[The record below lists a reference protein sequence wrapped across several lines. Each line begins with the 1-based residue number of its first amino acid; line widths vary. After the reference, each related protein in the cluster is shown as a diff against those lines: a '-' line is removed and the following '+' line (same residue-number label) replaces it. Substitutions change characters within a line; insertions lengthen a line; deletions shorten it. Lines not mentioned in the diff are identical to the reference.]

1 MPRPHT
7 ITVNGNTQI
16 STAQSKFGGSSIE
29 FDGAGDNLSIASTSD
44 FGFGTGDFT
53 IEAWVNGTAAG
64 VRTIFDFRNNTA
76 TDNGGWLRTIGNY
89 ELRWTVN
96 GSTVFSFTSLN
107 SAPYNF
113 STDTW
118 HHIAVSRENS
128 TTRFFF
134 NGSQIGSG
142 VSDSTNY
149 GTSKPLTIGAGYTNT
164 QNFDGFIDELR
175 ITKGVARYT
184 TTFTPSTTAFAN
196 DSDTVLLIH
205 ADGTNGSTTITDD
218 NSVLDPYLEAQYFE
232 QDYFEGDAALTDYFY
247 DGYIDEKYY
256 EGDAGTIQEASAS
269 FTDTFAITANNT
281 KLLTA
286 QATSSAQF
294 TVSSTVGKIVQDSA
308 TMSDSI
314 TLSNTITRLRTVDV
328 TMNDTFTQSAEGS
341 LTKGYNATITSEVS
355 TQSSVGAIRQ
365 GSVTMSGAF
374 TPVMSAVAIKNS
386 TALMDVNVS
395 LQFTISKF
403 TGNEGTLE
411 NIVNLS
417 LQSNAL
423 FSTGSLFGS
432 SINDPTVTSAQFT
445 LSITADK
452 IKEAEIQINSPYYED
467 GYLVDD
473 YYENAGFDLTCD
485 FDKVKEAQ
493 IEMDSPYYED
503 GYIDE
508 DYFIS
513 KGFTLSIVISK
524 VLFGNADISSSV
536 TQSTDAQRLRTVD
549 ANPASQFTQSTQIN
563 RTRSFA
569 STFTVE
575 FTQSA
580 SVNEIQDFTST
591 PSSEFGISVTTDRI
605 RSHSATIQSQ
615 VTLACEFSEIDS
627 FEISTQSQFTQTT
640 IIEVIRGYQANL
652 VDQVNQ
658 TADVSRSRDF
668 DITMTSAFTQNAV
681 VERFGGVSVD
691 LQSQASLNIEIGTLE
706 TAQITMSGVFTP
718 VLAVNALRNMTAI
731 MDVVATVQT
740 DANVIT
746 ENQSNLQTEFTQTTQ
761 GDRIRFLNASFTA
774 SISLAQQQIETIT
787 PFEAQLSVQA
797 QLQQQLI
804 EKTVQGAANINSE
817 AQITYNTIELITP
830 FEADIQAQFTQST
843 QGDRI
848 RFIDDT
854 LSAQFTFTPV
864 IGNLQQFEADLTDAF
879 TPVMSINVVRD
890 VLSSMANQFTA
901 SITAEKITDINST
914 LNSEFTQS
922 TSETLFKSF
931 GSNPV
936 AVFTQTTDVGIVFQS
951 DFLSQSVSFIDQSA
965 VVSNEASG
973 FNAEFTMPAVKVN
986 AARPSIE
993 FEAVG
998 DAELDTAYQQ
1008 FGTASLYL
1016 DGSGDQVRSIDSN
1029 NTAPYITAPA
1039 NWDDTT
1045 DYTVE
1050 FWFKPDWTYFN
1061 AVTQDLGQTY
1071 PMVQIQNFKISLAQP
1086 GTNNQMS
1093 LRVYNNTTSELGST
1107 TITASGGWYHVAL
1120 TGHNTGLGGNSNFR
1134 HRLRLNGVKLG
1145 GSGFSDGAWYESTS
1159 QIAPTASGVR
1169 IMIGS
1174 TLGTQYAGWIDELR
1188 ISHSARYPDV
1198 YPHSTVPMATTA
1210 FGNDEETLTLL
1221 HFDGADN
1228 STDMVDDGGFTTT
1241 FESSQSAQFSLTAQ
1255 GDKFRIFSATFNVIA
1270 SQLTA
1275 AVKTA
1280 DFVTVPD
1287 TQFTMS
1293 VDADYTVDNTAQFTS
1308 QATQTATA
1316 TRIKTLESTQTSETN
1331 VTAQAVKTVSAQFT
1345 EIVEFT
1351 QTAQAV
1357 KTVSA
1362 QAQIQDAM
1370 SFGIQAFLVR
1380 DTEQN
1385 LIVQATM
1392 AVTGARIRFADSTQ
1406 SASTTLSAD
1415 VNSIGFAEADMS
1427 VTATLTSEYTKI
1439 PEIQITAISVASV
1452 DLTAGIERIR
1462 PFEAQITDA
1471 MSFITQATANLVG
1484 VISMDTQASMSV
1496 SADRIRNTGGTFVNE
1511 TTQTTIAVKKLEINS
1526 TFNINTSLSVIAFEL
1541 QVFDL
1546 IYTIP
1551 NESRINTV
1559 ESEQRLY
1566 TIRDENRLY
1575 TIEGE

>member
-247 DGYIDEKYY
+247 DGYVEENYF
-256 EGDAGTIQEASAS
+256 EGDAVVGTTQEGSAS
-269 FTDTFAITANNT
+269 LTNTFAITANNT
-281 KLLTA
+281 RILTA
-286 QATSSAQF
+286 TGINLVMSNNVINISV
-294 TVSSTVGKIVQDSA
+294 TVLKSLSSTLDSA
-308 TMSDSI
+308 FTHITNINKIIQSSVTLSDSV
-314 TLSNTITRLRTVDV
+314 TLNNTITRVRTVDATV
-328 TMNDTFTQSAEGS
+328 NNTFTQSAQIT
-341 LTKGYNATITSEVS
+341 LFKGYAASIASEVS
-355 TQSSVGAIRQ
+355 TESSVGAIRQ

-417 LQSNAL
+417 LQSNAI
-423 FSTGSLFGS
+423 FNTGSLFGS
-432 SINDPTVTSAQFT
+432 SIDDPTVTSAEFS
-445 LSITADK
+445 LSVTANK
-452 IKEAEIQINSPYYED
+452 IKTAQAQINSPYYED

-485 FDKVKEAQ
+485 FDKVKEAE

-503 GYIDE
+503 GYIAE

-524 VLFGNADISSSV
+524 VLSGNADISSSV
-536 TQSTDAQRLRTVD
+536 TQSTDAQRLRTV
-549 ANPASQFTQSTQIN
+549 NVSTASLFTQSTQIN

-615 VTLACEFSEIDS
+615 VTLSCEFSEIDS

-658 TADVSRSRDF
+658 TAEVSRSRDF

-681 VERFGGVSVD
+681 VERFVGVSVD

-718 VLAVNALRNMTAI
+718 VLTVNALRNMTAI

-1198 YPHSTVPMATTA
+1198 YPHPTVPMATTA

-1280 DFVTVPD
+1280 DFITVPD

-1293 VDADYTVDNTAQFTS
+1293 VDADYTVDNTAQLNS
-1308 QATQTATA
+1308 VASLAVDIV
-1316 TRIKTLESTQTSETN
+1316 RIKPLASTQTSLSTL
-1331 VTAQAVKTVSAQFT
+1331 TAQW
-1345 EIVEFT
+1345 
-1351 QTAQAV
+1351 
-1357 KTVSA
+1357 
-1362 QAQIQDAM
+1362 
-1370 SFGIQAFLVR
+1370 R
-1380 DTEQN
+1380 
-1385 LIVQATM
+1385 
-1392 AVTGARIRFADSTQ
+1392 
-1406 SASTTLSAD
+1406 
-1415 VNSIGFAEADMS
+1415 
-1427 VTATLTSEYTKI
+1427 
-1439 PEIQITAISVASV
+1439 
-1452 DLTAGIERIR
+1452 
-1462 PFEAQITDA
+1462 
-1471 MSFITQATANLVG
+1471 
-1484 VISMDTQASMSV
+1484 
-1496 SADRIRNTGGTFVNE
+1496 
-1511 TTQTTIAVKKLEINS
+1511 
-1526 TFNINTSLSVIAFEL
+1526 
-1541 QVFDL
+1541 
-1546 IYTIP
+1546 
-1551 NESRINTV
+1551 
-1559 ESEQRLY
+1559 
-1566 TIRDENRLY
+1566 
-1575 TIEGE
+1575 